1 VPRKTIVTLFRLD
14 WKFAAAL
21 PLIAAL
27 AAVVTHGVVAQAP
40 ASTVVAQKDISFSP
54 ARVELKAGSTL
65 TFVNEDPFG
74 HNVYS
79 ETKGGEFDIGRQ
91 QPGQRSVVTFRQ
103 AGTFIA
109 ECRIHPKMRLEIV
122 VTP

>member
-1 VPRKTIVTLFRLD
+1 VTLFRVD
-14 WKFAAAL
+14 WKFTAAL

-27 AAVVTHGVVAQAP
+27 AAFATHSGLAQAP
-40 ASTVVAQKDISFSP
+40 AATVVAQKDIAFSP
-54 ARVELKAGSTL
+54 GRIEIKPGSTV

-91 QPGQRSVVTFRQ
+91 QPGQQSVVTFRQ
-103 AGTFIA
+103 PGTFIA

-122 VTP
+122 VAP

>member
-1 VPRKTIVTLFRLD
+1 MN

-21 PLIAAL
+21 PLIAAS
-27 AAVVTHGVVAQAP
+27 AAFVTHSGLAQAP
-40 ASTVVAQKDISFSP
+40 GSIIVAQKDISFSP
-54 ARVELKAGSTL
+54 AHIEIKPGNTI

-91 QPGQRSVVTFRQ
+91 QPGQKSVVTFRQ
-103 AGTFIA
+103 PGTFIA
-109 ECRIHPKMRLEIV
+109 ECRIHPKMRLEV
-122 VTP
+122 VVAP